1 MDEKTYFEKV
11 ASYKLLA
18 KKEVG
23 QNFLID
29 PEAASSIVSSLDI
42 QKGEKVLEIGCG
54 AGSLTYFL
62 SLTEANVVAIDIDE
76 AMLAKT
82 GEDFKDCPN
91 VSIQYGNAAKY
102 DYTPFDKILGNLPY
116 YITTLILER
125 VLLTA
130 AKAKTMA
137 FMVQKEAG
145 ERIVSKVGSKDYS
158 PLAILLSLCY
168 EVRKIRSVPRSSF
181 VPAPHVDS
189 AVYVIK
195 RKVGISLDEAEG
207 VYLLAKSLF
216 LQRRKTLRNNL
227 KGILQDETKIDE
239 ILTSLSLHSTIR
251 PEEVK
256 PEDYL
261 ALYRLLHQ

>member
-29 PEAASSIVSSLDI
+29 PEAAKGIVSSLDI
-42 QKGEKVLEIGCG
+42 QKDEKVLEIGCG

-62 SLTEANVVAIDIDE
+62 SLTEGEVTAIDIDE
-76 AMLAKT
+76 AMIAKT
-82 GEDFKDCPN
+82 GEDFKDCPH
-91 VSIQYGNAAKY
+91 VHVQYGNAAKY
-102 DYTPFDKILGNLPY
+102 DYSSFDKILGNLPY
-116 YITTLILER
+116 YITTLILEK

-130 AKAKTMA
+130 TNAKAMA

-145 ERIVSKVGSKDYS
+145 ERIVSKPGTKDYS
-158 PLAILLSLCY
+158 PLSILLSLCY
-168 EVRKIRSVPRSSF
+168 ETKKIRTVPRNSF
-181 VPAPHVDS
+181 APAPHVDS
-189 AVYVIK
+189 AVYLIK
-195 RKVGISLDEAEG
+195 RKEGIPLLEAEG

-227 KGILQDETKIDE
+227 KGIYQDEKKIDD
-239 ILTSLSLHSTIR
+239 ILASLSLPPTIR
-251 PEEVK
+251 PEEVEPK
-256 PEDYL
+256 DYL